1 MSVASRP
8 ASILARLAGLAGLAL
23 GSLGCGLDSLALD
36 PAIPANPTL
45 LPKGFAV
52 QTVSVQA
59 GRFEA
64 FVRAP
69 APPTVSGA
77 GYTVPLGGDRALR
90 CELSGDPW
98 SLASQLRAKIQA
110 LGARE
115 RVGLVRTSARLG
127 DSGRPYLLAEVL
139 YGPKEAVK
147 GIAQFGAFGS
157 PEGTVVCATEGQT
170 RVVEAQALVENM
182 AESQRWSEENG
193 REKPIYAETSR
204 IFVGDAPMGFEY
216 RYLRRS
222 ATRGLSWFK
231 VRGLT
236 GRVNEGTLTAIDD
249 VTIERLDEDRNVR
262 EARVL
267 LTSDGQKT
275 YDVTVEREPD
285 GAVMAKGTLSGRAIR
300 RALPS
305 EKPIASDLSLAPQ
318 LRDLVAGKVQRVAV
332 RRLVIE
338 GTDLRLGEDE
348 YKPGRGNKVV
358 GPGGVTVAVDETG
371 FVHGVEESDVGDG
384 ATLRIERTRLHGAI
398 PPKK

>member
-1 MSVASRP
+1 MP
-8 ASILARLAGLAGLAL
+8 ILAL
-23 GSLGCGLDSLALD
+23 GASACGLDALALEST
-36 PAIPANPTL
+36 IPANPTS
-45 LPKGFAV
+45 LPSGFAV
-52 QTVSVQA
+52 QAVKVDG

-69 APPTVSGA
+69 APPSVSA
-77 GYTVPLGGDRALR
+77 GRYVVSLGGDRTMR

-98 SLASQLRAKIQA
+98 SLASELRAKVQS

-115 RVGLVRTSARLG
+115 RIGIVRTSARLG

-139 YGPKEAVK
+139 YGPKDAVK
-147 GIAQFGAFGS
+147 GIAQFGSFGS
-157 PEGTVVCATEGQT
+157 PEGTVVCATEGKA
-170 RVVEAQALVENM
+170 RVVEAQALIENM
-182 AESQRWSEENG
+182 AESQRWADESG
-193 REKPIYAETSR
+193 REKPIYAETNR

-236 GRVNEGTLTAIDD
+236 GRVNEGTITAIDD
-249 VTIERLDEDRNVR
+249 VTIERLDDDRNVR
-262 EARVL
+262 ESRVL

-285 GAVMAKGTLSGRAIR
+285 GTILAKGTLSGRSIR

-318 LRDLVAGKVQRVAV
+318 LRELVAKKVPRVVV
-332 RRLVIE
+332 RRLAIE
-338 GTDLRLGEDE
+338 GTDLRLTDDE
-348 YKPGRGNKVV
+348 YRAASGNKVI
-358 GPGGVTVAVDETG
+358 GPGGVTVAIDETG
-371 FVHGVEESDVGDG
+371 FVHGIEERDVGDG

>member
-8 ASILARLAGLAGLAL
+8 ASILAGLAGLAGLAL

-77 GYTVPLGGDRALR
+77 GYTVLLGGDRALR

>member
-1 MSVASRP
+1 MASR
-8 ASILARLAGLAGLAL
+8 LAFVLPLAVLSAA
-23 GSLGCGLDSLALD
+23 GCGLDALALD
-36 PAIPANPTL
+36 PAIPANPTT
-45 LPKGFAV
+45 LPSGFAV

-69 APPTVSGA
+69 APPVVSGA
-77 GYTVPLGGDRALR
+77 AYTVALGRDRTLR

-115 RVGLVRTSARLG
+115 RIGLVRTSARLG

-139 YGPKEAVK
+139 YGPKDAVK
-147 GIAQFGAFGS
+147 GIAQLGAFGS
-157 PEGTVVCATEGQT
+157 PEGTVVCATEGPA
-170 RVVEAQALVENM
+170 RVLEAQALVENM

-193 REKPIYAETSR
+193 REKPIYAETNR
-204 IFVGDAPMGFEY
+204 IFVGDSPMGFEY

-249 VTIERLDEDRNVR
+249 VTIERLDDDRNVR
-262 EARVL
+262 ESRVL
-267 LTSDGQKT
+267 LTSDGQRT

-285 GAVMAKGTLSGRAIR
+285 GALVAKGVLAGRTIR

-305 EKPIASDLSLAPQ
+305 DKPIASDLSLAPQ
-318 LRDLVAGKVQRVAV
+318 LRDLVAGKTPRVAV

-338 GTDLRLGEDE
+338 GTDLRLAEDE
-348 YKPGRGNKVV
+348 YKGARGNMVT

-371 FVHGVEESDVGDG
+371 FVHGVEESDLGDG

>member
-1 MSVASRP
+1 VIVRSFRAACALVVAVATS
-8 ASILARLAGLAGLAL
+8 S
-23 GSLGCGLDSLALD
+23 CGLDALALD
-36 PAIPANPTL
+36 PQIPSNPTT

-52 QTVSVQA
+52 QTVNVQG

-69 APPTVSGA
+69 APPVVSGA
-77 GYTVPLGGDRALR
+77 AYTVSLGGDRVLR

-98 SLASQLRAKIQA
+98 SLASQLRAKVQS

-115 RVGLVRTSARLG
+115 RIGLVRTSARLG

-139 YGPKEAVK
+139 YGPKDAVK
-147 GIAQFGAFGS
+147 GIAQLGAFGS
-157 PEGTVVCATEGQT
+157 PEGTVVCSTEGPG
-170 RVVEAQALVENM
+170 RVLEAQALVENM

-193 REKPIYAETSR
+193 REKPIYAETNR
-204 IFVGDAPMGFEY
+204 IFVGDSPMGFEY

-222 ATRGLSWFK
+222 TSRGLSWFK

-236 GRVNEGTLTAIDD
+236 GRVGGGNLTAIDD

-262 EARVL
+262 ESRVL

-285 GAVMAKGTLSGRAIR
+285 GSLVAKGSLSGRAIR

-305 EKPIASDLSLAPQ
+305 EKPIASDLSLAPR
-318 LRDLVAGKVQRVAV
+318 LRELVAKKVPRVVV
-332 RRLVIE
+332 RRLAIE
-338 GTDLRLGEDE
+338 GTDLRLADDE
-348 YKPGRGNKVV
+348 YKAGSGNKVI

-371 FVHGVEESDVGDG
+371 FVHGIEESDLGDG